1 MHNNQDTWIH
11 ELQNGNEA
19 AFRRLVEEYQ
29 HLVYNTVL
37 SIVQNEADAEE
48 LTQDVFVQAHRSI
61 DGFKGDAKLST
72 WLYRIAASKAL
83 DHLRRKKAKKR
94 LAWLYREPI
103 DSAAAA
109 ELPVFHHPG
118 VALEQK
124 EQAALLFR
132 LMQQLP
138 DKQRVAFTL
147 NQTEGLSAQEI
158 APVLGIS
165 TGAAESL
172 LFRARNR
179 LREMLTEAEKK

>member
-1 MHNNQDTWIH
+1 MNDNEQAWIH
-11 ELQNGNEA
+11 ELLNGNEA

-61 DGFKGDAKLST
+61 GGFKGDAKLST
-72 WLYRIAASKAL
+72 WLYRIAGSKAL

-103 DSAAAA
+103 DPEAAT
-109 ELPVFHHPG
+109 EIPVFYHPG

-132 LMQQLP
+132 LIRQLP
-138 DKQRVAFTL
+138 DKQRLAFTL
-147 NQTEGLSAQEI
+147 NQAEGLSAQEI

-165 TGAAESL
+165 AGAAESL
-172 LFRARNR
+172 LFRARSR
-179 LREMLTEAEKK
+179 LRELLQEAEKK